1 MSVRITKRD
10 GNFVYYEGM
19 GGDTITENVTEIIE
33 LLRHSALFG
42 NPYIGVL
49 TFNGTQ
55 VTLHHDSDVQESIAL
70 WKQRM
75 DQKSELYRQSPE
87 YKKREEEA
95 ALRAVASQRNMDGLV
110 AEIKKILTDWAAIHG
125 GSDIQPNG
133 DIALRLMVLFKTYIE
148 EADSI
153 HIESYSGEILPLLE
167 AAGYKENEFTGG
179 NKPVKQ
185 YETRAWLVGQMINMM
200 KSHGCSHPGLAHM
213 VEKYKLHLNP

>member
-33 LLRHSALFG
+33 LLKHAALAGAGFT
-42 NPYIGVL
+42 GVL

-55 VTLHHDSDVQESIAL
+55 VTLHHDSDVQESIAK
-70 WKQRM
+70 WKATM
-75 DQKSELYRQSPE
+75 DRNSEIYRQSPE
-87 YKKREEEA
+87 YKAEELRRHER
-95 ALRAVASQRNMDGLV
+95 ALQSQKDMDILV

-125 GSDIQPNG
+125 GSGIQPNG
-133 DIALRLMVLFKTYIE
+133 GIALRLMVLFKTYIE
-148 EADSI
+148 DADSI
-153 HIESYSGEILPLLE
+153 HIESYSKDILPLLE

-200 KSHGCSHPGLAHM
+200 KSHGCSHPGLASM

>member
-1 MSVRITKRD
+1 MTAHVVRQEGD
-10 GNFVYYEGM
+10 VYYFEGH
-19 GGDTITENVTEIIE
+19 GGDSIRENIQEVLDYLKAKE
-33 LLRHSALFG
+33 G
-42 NPYIGVL
+42 KGQQVKGVL
-49 TFNGTQ
+49 TFNGA
-55 VTLHHDSDVQESIAL
+55 AL
-70 WKQRM
+70 NLVHTDDIELALLVWKKTI
-75 DQKSELYRQSPE
+75 DDNSEIYRQSPE
-87 YKKREEEA
+87 YKAEEMRRHE
-95 ALRAVASQRNMDGLV
+95 RAMQSQKDMDILV

-153 HIESYSGEILPLLE
+153 HIESYSKDILPLLE

-200 KSHGCSHPGLAHM
+200 KSHGCSHPGLAAM